1 MNTTAATTKR
11 RSYRLG
17 ARAETMQATRD
28 RILDAV
34 DEAMRTSWYDELT
47 FADLARAAGVS
58 APTLTNHFGDKH
70 GLIVAYMRERMSAE
84 VSSLRY
90 SIEPGDIGGALR
102 VVLEDYEQTGDMIVR
117 ALALEHRFPE
127 MTPLLDEGRAQ
138 HRAWV
143 TWAFEPHL
151 PKGAAARKA
160 AVTRLVLCTDVYAWQ
175 LLRRD
180 LHHSPKATREHL
192 TATANAVVMSL
203 EEKTA

>member
-1 MNTTAATTKR
+1 MQATTTTPR

-17 ARAETMQATRD
+17 ARAESMQATRD

-34 DEAMRTSWYDELT
+34 DEAMRTQWYDELT

-70 GLIVAYMRERMSAE
+70 GLILAFMRERMSAE
-84 VSSLRY
+84 VNTLRY
-90 SIEPGDIGGALR
+90 SIEPGDTDGALR
-102 VVLEDYEQTGDMIVR
+102 VLLEDYEETGDMIVR

-127 MTPLLDEGRAQ
+127 MTTLLDEGRAH

-175 LLRRD
+175 LIRRD
-180 LHHSPKATREHL
+180 LHHSLKATRDHL
-192 TATANAVVMSL
+192 TAMATAVVVSFK
-203 EEKTA
+203 EKSA